1 MAINGYG
8 HSLNTQ
14 VLQHTFD
21 KLNVPDSIGHDSQ
34 DKPDGLPLVQGS
46 VNRSQ
51 DKDSRE
57 RGDAFSSFKT
67 AGSTYKDGQYSLSR

>member
-1 MAINGYG
+1 MELVGHGHILCIINEAM
-8 HSLNTQ
+8 
-14 VLQHTFD
+14 FD

-34 DKPDGLPLVQGS
+34 EKTDGSPLVQGS

-57 RGDAFSSFKT
+57 RDEKAYLMDTQGVKCVIT
-67 AGSTYKDGQYSLSR
+67 